1 MKVLFA
7 QRVENVHE
15 RILWKLSFKIK
26 RFCNQTQNCY
36 NQPYYFVIQNDVKE
50 QQSKANNEEGSPSKT
65 NQKRHRET
73 QTNSS
78 VDAENRST
86 SDKAIPGPST
96 SKVFEY

>member
-1 MKVLFA
+1 MEVIF
-7 QRVENVHE
+7 Q
-15 RILWKLSFKIK
+15 K